1 MQSRSRRTWLVRA
14 GKGLLAAG
22 LLGAGGYAA
31 TQPAERVIRISTRKF
46 EFMPSEITLIKDEP
60 VILEFTA
67 TDDLMGFKSAGLGV
81 RTDIVPGKVTQ
92 LRLVPDRAGK
102 FTFYCDVFCGDG
114 HEDMDG
120 TITVVEA
127 GARGDTANQYSWLR

>member
-1 MQSRSRRTWLVRA
+1 MRAGNRRTWLARV

-22 LLGAGGYAA
+22 LLGVGGYAA
-31 TQPAERVIRISTRKF
+31 TQPVERVIRISTRKF
-46 EFMPSEITLIKDEP
+46 EFNPSEITLKKDEP

-67 TDDLMGFKSAGLGV
+67 TDDLMGFKSTALGV
-81 RTDIVPGKVTQ
+81 RTDIVPGKVTR
-92 LRLVPDRAGK
+92 LRLVPDRVGK

-120 TITVVEA
+120 TITVV
-127 GARGDTANQYSWLR
+127 

>member
-1 MQSRSRRTWLVRA
+1 MQSRNRRRWLVRA

-46 EFMPSEITLIKDEP
+46 EFTPSEITLRKDEP

-81 RTDIVPGKVTQ
+81 RTDIVPGQVTR
-92 LRLVPDRAGK
+92 LRLVPDRVGK

-127 GARGDTANQYSWLR
+127 GAGSDTANLYSWLR

>member
-1 MQSRSRRTWLVRA
+1 MRAGNRRTWLARF

-46 EFMPSEITLIKDEP
+46 EFTPSEITLIKDEP

-67 TDDLMGFKSAGLGV
+67 TDDLMGFKSTGLGV
-81 RTDIVPGKVTQ
+81 RTDIVPGKVTR
-92 LRLVPDRAGK
+92 LRLVPDRVGK

-120 TITVVEA
+120 TITVV
-127 GARGDTANQYSWLR
+127 

>member
-1 MQSRSRRTWLVRA
+1 MRAGGRRRWLARV

-31 TQPAERVIRISTRKF
+31 TQPVERVIRISTRKF
-46 EFMPSEITLIKDEP
+46 EFTPSEITLTKNEP

-81 RTDIVPGKVTQ
+81 RMDIVPGKVTR
-92 LRLVPDRAGK
+92 LRLVPDRVGK
-102 FTFYCDVFCGDG
+102 FMFYCDVFCGDG
-114 HEDMDG
+114 HEEMDG
-120 TITVVEA
+120 TITVVET
-127 GARGDTANQYSWLR
+127 GA